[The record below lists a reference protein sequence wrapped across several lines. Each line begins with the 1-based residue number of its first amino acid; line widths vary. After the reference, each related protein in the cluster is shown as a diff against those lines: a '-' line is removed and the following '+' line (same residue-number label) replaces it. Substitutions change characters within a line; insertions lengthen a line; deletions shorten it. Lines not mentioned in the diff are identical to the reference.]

1 MANEGILVDTGPLV
15 ALLSERDQHH
25 AACVAASKTLRGPF
39 FTSWAVITEATYL
52 LKGCQ
57 SAGEKLLSRVRDSRL
72 RILQLT
78 ADDVD
83 GMSGILTKYGDQGL
97 DFADSTLMHLAEREG
112 IESVFTVDQR
122 HFSVFRTA
130 QGNRLILVPE
140 SL

>member
-1 MANEGILVDTGPLV
+1 MANEGVLVHTGPLV

-25 AACVAASKTLRGPF
+25 AACVSASKTLRGPF
-39 FTSWAVITEATYL
+39 FTSWAVIKEAAYL
-52 LKGCQ
+52 LKDRQDAVG
-57 SAGEKLLSRVRDSRL
+57 KLLSRVRASRL

-83 GMSGILTKYGDQGL
+83 GISGILTKYGDQDF
-97 DFADSTLMHLAEREG
+97 DFADSTLMHLSQREG

-140 SL
+140 SM